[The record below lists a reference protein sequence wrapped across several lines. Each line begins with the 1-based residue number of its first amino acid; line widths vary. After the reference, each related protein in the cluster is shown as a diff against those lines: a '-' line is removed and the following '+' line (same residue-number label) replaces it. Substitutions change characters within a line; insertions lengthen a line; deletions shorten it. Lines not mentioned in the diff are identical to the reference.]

1 MQDMDNTSTRPVL
14 HSELRISLRNS
25 ALSRRAM
32 TISIGDICKRRN
44 YLHGPIK
51 KRKEEEEKKERKDR
65 DTNETNET
73 YYPLN
78 CIIRG
83 NE

>member
-1 MQDMDNTSTRPVL
+1 
-14 HSELRISLRNS
+14 
-25 ALSRRAM
+25 M

-51 KRKEEEEKKERKDR
+51 KRKEEEKKERKDR
-65 DTNETNET
+65 DTNETSET

>member
-1 MQDMDNTSTRPVL
+1 
-14 HSELRISLRNS
+14 
-25 ALSRRAM
+25 M
-32 TISIGDICKRRN
+32 TISIEDICKRRN